1 MTDADDLKPGPWG
14 ARDGAAP
21 AAPQASGQVWEAE
34 PAKPPWPW
42 PVLALIALFTAI
54 WLAEATVAP
63 GLRAG
68 TLSMA
73 ALREGAWWTLVS
85 HIGLHAGLPHLVF
98 NMMALAQLGRELGPV
113 FGPRLRGAL
122 VFLGLFL
129 VCGVAGGV
137 AFVLI
142 NPTGAAVGAS
152 GAICGLWGAG
162 ARLGGKGTL
171 MDAVTGPA
179 ARGFV
184 AMNLVLIVL
193 GLVLSG
199 LKSVGIAWEAHLG
212 GYVAGVLLIEPALRL
227 AQRRLVRADEL

>member
-1 MTDADDLKPGPWG
+1 MTDAEDVKPGPWG
-14 ARDGAAP
+14 ARDGVSPEP
-21 AAPQASGQVWEAE
+21 AAAAAVERVFE

-54 WLAEATVAP
+54 WVAEVTVAP

-73 ALREGAWWTLVS
+73 ALREGQWWTLVS

-113 FGPRLRGAL
+113 FGPKPRGAL

-129 VCGVAGGV
+129 VCGVVGGV

-184 AMNLVLIVL
+184 AMNVILIVL

-212 GYVAGVLLIEPALRL
+212 GYVAGVLLIGPALRL